1 MQQSH
6 LLDNSWWHHFAICRI
21 PPLAMWMWCSD
32 IGNVFSKTERVDL
45 GLMVVTAPAGMHK
58 STSYPLDMSNRFVS
72 LSLLLDKLRLIAL
85 INILH
90 VILIRLSLTSELLL
104 HGSYCII
111 NKTASSDRACCQAT
125 ILFWGKN
132 TKQTLWSPTYCII
145 IMHISSEFL
154 FYECEHWRSTKK
166 RNDKL
171 LSDK

>member
-1 MQQSH
+1 MTEAVNPQHILILGWSNPLMQQSH

-132 TKQTLWSPTYCII
+132 AKQTLWSHTA
-145 IMHISSEFL
+145 
-154 FYECEHWRSTKK
+154 
-166 RNDKL
+166 L
-171 LSDK
+171 LSCT